1 MNWEIEDV
9 SVTLINPS
17 GTLQGFAHF
26 IINNGI
32 RMNNVA
38 IHMRKE
44 GGIRLIYQQ
53 KRGIDIAY
61 PINKELGSAIERK
74 VQVEYQKAIGG
85 DDES

>member
-26 IINNGI
+26 IIGNGI

-74 VQVEYQKAIGG
+74 VHAEYTRLVGEHN
-85 DDES
+85 ES